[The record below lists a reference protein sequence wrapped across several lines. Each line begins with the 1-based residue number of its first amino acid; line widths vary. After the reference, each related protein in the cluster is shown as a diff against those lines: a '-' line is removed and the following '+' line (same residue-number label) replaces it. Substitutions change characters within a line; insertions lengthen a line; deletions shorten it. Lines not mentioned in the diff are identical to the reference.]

1 MQTSIGIPKL
11 YLPSFFSSSR
21 PAYITQFMEK
31 GVKYKWTRLDSEPK
45 EKKNILDMKEAYE
58 QCYVGPYNA
67 W

>member
-1 MQTSIGIPKL
+1 
-11 YLPSFFSSSR
+11 
-21 PAYITQFMEK
+21 MEK